1 MNTTFKLEF
10 LKIFKKVS
18 ITKTNSY
25 SYKLITISL
34 CRYVEFFQIIMKR

>member
-1 MNTTFKLEF
+1 MQHRNDEKIKCLMNTTFKLEF

-25 SYKLITISL
+25 SYK
-34 CRYVEFFQIIMKR
+34 